1 MDFPQVE
8 RLLASIKA
16 ESGIADFVIM
26 GSISVLGVMLGH
38 DIPAGMILSNNL
50 NAYPRLDPNR
60 AQSLTRAWGQGS
72 AFERQH
78 GYYFDAIS
86 PSLPTLP
93 SGWEQRLITH
103 TLAGGVKAS
112 FLEPNDAAISKYA
125 RGEERDKRWIR
136 EGLRASIL
144 SLATI
149 EYRCR
154 ETVFLDQAEQARAK
168 AAIAADRDWVAR
180 GFRDGAKRHK
190 P

>member
-1 MDFPQVE
+1 MNITQVE
-8 RLLASIKA
+8 QLLSAIKA
-16 ESGIADFVIM
+16 DSGIGDFVIM

-38 DIPAGMILSNNL
+38 DIPDDMILSNDL
-50 NAYPRLDPNR
+50 DAYPRLDPGR
-60 AQSLTRAWGQGS
+60 AESLSRAWGQGS
-72 AFERQH
+72 AFERVH

-86 PSLPTLP
+86 PNLPTLP
-93 SGWEQRLITH
+93 SGWEARLITR
-103 TLAGGVKAS
+103 TLAGGVTAS

-154 ETVFLDQAEQARAK
+154 ETVFLDQAEQDRAK
-168 AAIAADRDWVAR
+168 AAIALDREWVEQ
-180 GFRDGAKRHK
+180 GFREGTRRK